1 MGKSESIRILYMEDD
16 LGLARLVQKKMKRA
30 GYIVD
35 IAKDGQEGLSMYKDN
50 HYDVVA
56 VDYNMPGD
64 NGLEVIKSIA
74 SQKPM
79 PQIVM
84 ITGQGDEMTAV
95 EAMKL
100 GAGDYLVKDVD
111 GKYFETLPSVIERL
125 LERKR
130 LLEEKRRAEEQ
141 TKASLREKE
150 ILLSEVHH
158 RVKNNMQII
167 ISLLRLQAGKIED
180 KKSVDMLKEAENRI
194 RSMALIHEKIY
205 QTADFANIEFGAYA
219 KSLSKDLFKSY
230 GINTGKVQLKIE
242 IENIALGLDNAIP
255 CGLIINELLSN
266 SLKYAFPKDR
276 GGEIKISFKPLNDHE
291 VELMVSDD
299 GIGIPAEIDI
309 GETESLGLQL
319 VNILA
324 ENQLDGTLELDRDGG
339 TAFKIRFEN

>member
-16 LGLARLVQKKMKRA
+16 LGLARLVQKKMRRA

-35 IAKDGQEGLSMYKDN
+35 IAKDGHEGLSMCREG

-56 VDYNMPGD
+56 VDYNMPGRD
-64 NGLEVIKSIA
+64 GLEVIEIIA
-74 SQKPM
+74 SQNPM

-84 ITGQGDEMTAV
+84 ITGQGDEVTAV

-141 TKASLREKE
+141 IKASLREKE

-180 KKSVDMLKEAENRI
+180 KKSADMLKEAENRI

-205 QTADFANIEFGAYA
+205 QTADFANIEFGVYA

>member
-35 IAKDGQEGLSMYKDN
+35 IAKDGHEGLSMCREG

-56 VDYNMPGD
+56 VDYNMPGRD
-64 NGLEVIKSIA
+64 GLEVIEIIA
-74 SQKPM
+74 SQNPM

-84 ITGQGDEMTAV
+84 ITGQGDEVTAV

-180 KKSVDMLKEAENRI
+180 KKSADMLKEAENRI

-324 ENQLDGTLELDRDGG
+324 ENQLDGTLELDRVGG

>member
-1 MGKSESIRILYMEDD
+1 MAKNKTIKVLYMEDD

-35 IAKDGQEGLSMYKDN
+35 IARDGQEGLSMYKDN

-125 LERKR
+125 LERKH

-141 TKASLREKE
+141 IKASLREKE

-180 KKSVDMLKEAENRI
+180 KKSADMLKEAENRI

-324 ENQLDGTLELDRDGG
+324 ENQLDGTLELDRVGG